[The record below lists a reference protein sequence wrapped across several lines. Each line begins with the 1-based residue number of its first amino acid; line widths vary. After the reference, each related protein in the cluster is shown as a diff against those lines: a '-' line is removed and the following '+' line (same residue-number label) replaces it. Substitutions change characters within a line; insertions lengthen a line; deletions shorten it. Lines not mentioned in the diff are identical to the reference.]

1 MKLLSKLQQLRWP
14 VATAP
19 NGRGGNNGDEALQTP
34 VRLPRNLMIALAL
47 VQGVALLLLWRAATE
62 GAWLLEVPALN
73 VPLWTLAV
81 AWPMLLLLSL
91 EADRIGRVFALVSL
105 FSALLAVLGIYVGWQ
120 ASPFDAFPVGPLLAA
135 YALTLLIACFMAL
148 MYLQQFAARGPIRYD
163 MLFARSWRNFLVAL
177 LSGAFT
183 LGVALV
189 LTLWAALFSAIGI
202 DFFTDLFTNDWFL
215 FPVLGV
221 ALGLGVYIFRRLT
234 KVIDGITSLLEGLMR
249 LLLPLLAI
257 VCFIFL
263 VALPF
268 TGLQPLWDTGNGTAM
283 VMWLNALA
291 LFTVNAVYQTG
302 RNPPPYPLAIHRS
315 LYVCIALL
323 PALSV
328 LALYGLSLRVAQYGW
343 TVERCWAFTAALLLA
358 AFSVG
363 YSFSILRWRD
373 GWPGGFARVNT
384 AMGWVVLALML
395 LVNSPL
401 LDFRSISLASQLA
414 RVEAGDIDLAD
425 FDFRYAR
432 TFLARP
438 AWLEM
443 QALIELHGDTD
454 PELVQRIT
462 GQTPEITERDL
473 WANMAYRPTAFEL
486 PAGLRAVIAETY
498 KPYRISP
505 GPVLVKVDLDGDG
518 VPEYALVDSG
528 PRTGSVY
535 YREDGQWRFVYI
547 SVQEHV
553 GINDTDTALMLREG
567 DIEIVGPGLR
577 DLKIGEL
584 VFRR

>member
-1 MKLLSKLQQLRWP
+1 MNLLSKLRQLRWP
-14 VATAP
+14 AAAP
-19 NGRGGNNGDEALQTP
+19 PHGTGGNNGDEALQTP

-47 VQGVALLLLWRAATE
+47 VQGVALLLLWRAASE
-62 GAWLLEVPALN
+62 GAWLPEVPALN
-73 VPLWTLAV
+73 IPLWTLAV

-120 ASPFDAFPVGPLLAA
+120 ASPFGAFPVEPLLAA

-163 MLFARSWRNFLVAL
+163 MLFAHSWRNFLVAL
-177 LSGAFT
+177 LSGAFA

-202 DFFTDLFTNDWFL
+202 DLFTDLFTNDWFL
-215 FPVLGV
+215 FPVLSV

-257 VCFIFL
+257 VCSIFL
-263 VALPF
+263 VALPL

-414 RVEAGDIDLAD
+414 RVEVGEVDLAD
-425 FDFRYAR
+425 FDFDYAR
-432 TFLARP
+432 NFLARP

-443 QALIELHGDTD
+443 QALIELHGDSD

-462 GQTPEITERDL
+462 GQTPERDL

-486 PAGLRAVIAETY
+486 PAGLRTAIDESYENRRKT
-498 KPYRISP
+498 PDS
-505 GPVLVKVDLDGDG
+505 VLVKVDLDGDG
-518 VPEYALVDSG
+518 VPEYAIVDADQHFASG
-528 PRTGSVY
+528 HVY
-535 YREDGQWRFVYI
+535 YQEEGEWRFVYI
-547 SVQEHV
+547 SVH
-553 GINDTDTALMLREG
+553 GHIDIADLPLMLREG
-567 DIEIVGPGLR
+567 DIEVVGPGLR
-577 DLKIGEL
+577 DLKIGDL